1 MPDLRTLCVAMA
13 IASAAAA
20 ALPGEADRAIPCRPT
35 IACTA
40 DLVPPGTFEVEAG
53 ALYRRLPDSVGQ
65 FTSPLLLKLTMI
77 KDLQLQVGTN
87 GYTVVRGKNPANY
100 LDDLTIGPKLH
111 LLDQTDAMPAL
122 AISAQASIPTFQR
135 EGYLRTYDAFLTGYV
150 TKDFGPVHNDT
161 NVGVNFWRLEDA
173 PLTQV
178 FAASAFSMS
187 LPPRWLQVMLEAYA
201 YSDAAPV
208 ASRDGGVLFA
218 FSETLAPWFV
228 LDQGADL
235 ALFRSTRS
243 YSLFVGFTVVPAVLW
258 RPSAGRLVW

>member
-1 MPDLRTLCVAMA
+1 MPDPRTFCVLMA
-13 IASAAAA
+13 TASAAAA
-20 ALPGEADRAIPCRPT
+20 ALPSEADRAIPCRPT

-53 ALYRRLPDSVGQ
+53 ALYRRLPDGVGQ
-65 FTSPLLLKLTMI
+65 FTSPLLLKLTLI

-87 GYTVVRGKNPANY
+87 GNTVVHGKNPAHY

-111 LLDQTDAMPAL
+111 VLDQSDKLPAVAFSL
-122 AISAQASIPTFQR
+122 QASIPTFER
-135 EGYLRTYDAFLTGYV
+135 PGYLLTYDAFLTGYA

-178 FAASAFSMS
+178 FAASAFSLS
-187 LPPRWLQVMLEAYA
+187 LPPQWLQVMLEGYA
-201 YSDAAPV
+201 YSDASPV
-208 ASRDGGVLFA
+208 ASRDAGIIFA

-258 RPSAGRLVW
+258 RPSAGRPVW